1 MVTGENLYYNVRLY
15 DSTTSSDEIN
25 FNKNKLNA
33 FLQTSS
39 TAPPKLQTHANKIAR
54 ENTSFTSA

>member
-1 MVTGENLYYNVRLY
+1 VRLY
-15 DSTTSSDEIN
+15 DSTTSSAAIN

-39 TAPPKLQTHANKIAR
+39 TAPPKLHTHANRIAL
-54 ENTSFTSA
+54 ENTSLTSA